1 GDGVFEVLATNGDTQ
16 LGGDD
21 WDNAII
27 SFIVAEFKKDQGVD
41 LSGQADALQRIK
53 EEAEKA
59 KIALSSSQSY
69 DINLPFI
76 TADATGPKHI
86 QLTLTRS
93 KLEQLTDSLF
103 ERTKKPVRECIKEA
117 GIDLSKID
125 ELVLVG
131 GMTRMPKVIET
142 ARELAGKEPHKGV
155 NPDEVVA
162 IGAAIQGGVLRGDVK
177 DVLLLDVTPLTL
189 SIETEGSRATPMIE
203 RNTTIPAKKSQVFST
218 AADNQPAVDIRICQG
233 ERPMFADNK
242 LLGNFRLDGI
252 ASARRGEPQIEVTFD
267 IDANGILHV
276 SAKDKQSGKEQ
287 KISIQG
293 SSGLSKDEIER
304 AKQEAEAHA
313 EEDRKRVEAV
323 DTKNKA
329 ENLAFQVEKQLEEMG
344 DKAPA
349 ELKTELQGKVQA
361 VRDALKSDDLE
372 AVKSATTDLEK
383 TMTEL
388 YNAAQQMGG
397 AGAAPDVQPAND
409 EPGEPKKA
417 KGKVVDAEVVD

>member
-1 GDGVFEVLATNGDTQ
+1 VFEVLATNGDTQ